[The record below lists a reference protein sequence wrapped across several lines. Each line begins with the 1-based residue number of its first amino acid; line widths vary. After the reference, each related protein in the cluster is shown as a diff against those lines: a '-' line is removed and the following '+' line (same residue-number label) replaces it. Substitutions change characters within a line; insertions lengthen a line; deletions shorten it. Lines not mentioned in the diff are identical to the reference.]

1 MLKPGDRAPEFS
13 LPNEDDREVSLTD
26 LLNNGPLILYFYPAD
41 FTPGCTKEA
50 CSFRDLHDELLTVRL
65 QVVGISPQSPES
77 HQKFKEKHN
86 LPFTLLSDM
95 DKAVIG
101 MYGVDG
107 PLGFGVRRATLLI
120 DPDRIVKASLLA
132 DFRIDRHSEFIRQA
146 ITIRNAAMGKESS
159 A

>member
-1 MLKPGDRAPEFS
+1 MLKTGSRAPEFS
-13 LPNEDDREVSLTD
+13 LPNENDQEVSLTD

-41 FTPGCTKEA
+41 FTTGCTKEA
-50 CSFRDLHDELLTVRL
+50 CSFRDLHDELLKVRL
-65 QVVGISPQSPES
+65 QVVGVSPQSPES
-77 HQKFKEKHN
+77 HQQFKDKHN

-107 PLGFGVRRATLLI
+107 PLGFGVRRATFLI
-120 DPDRIVKASLLA
+120 NPDRTIKAAVLA
-132 DFRIDRHSEFIRQA
+132 DFRIDRHADFIRHA
-146 ITIRNAAMGKESS
+146 ITIRNAAMGHERS